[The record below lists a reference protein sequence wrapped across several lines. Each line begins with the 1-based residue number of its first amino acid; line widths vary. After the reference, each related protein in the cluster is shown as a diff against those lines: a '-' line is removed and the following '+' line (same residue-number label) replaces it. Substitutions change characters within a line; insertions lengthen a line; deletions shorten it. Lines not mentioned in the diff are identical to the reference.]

1 MEPHKIVSHDEWIAA
16 RKAYLAEEKAFTR
29 ARDALARK
37 RRELPWEKVEK
48 NYVFDT
54 SQGKKTLA
62 ELFGGKSQLIV
73 YHFMLGPGWEAGCPS
88 CSYLADHFDGAVI
101 HLAQRDVSF
110 VVVSRASLSEI
121 EIFKRR
127 MGWRFK
133 WASSFGND
141 FNPDYQVSFT
151 PEEKAGGKV
160 FYNYEFIESFPS
172 EERPGASVFYKN
184 VSGEIFHTYSTY
196 GRGLDILI
204 GTYHFLDLA
213 PKGRDEDGLAWSMAW
228 VRHHDRY
235 DGAAV
240 DTKASYHEPKSASC
254 CE

>member
-1 MEPHKIVSHDEWIAA
+1 MEPHKVVSHDQWIAA

-54 SQGKKTLA
+54 PQGKRSLA
-62 ELFGGKSQLIV
+62 DLFGGKNQLIV

-88 CSYLADHFDGAVI
+88 CSFLADHFDGAVI

-110 VVVSRASLSEI
+110 IVVSRAPLSEI
-121 EIFKRR
+121 ENFKRR

-133 WASSFGND
+133 WASSFGSD
-141 FNPDYQVSFT
+141 FNSDYQVSFS
-151 PEEKAGGKV
+151 PGEKAGGKV

-184 VSGEIFHTYSTY
+184 AAGEIFHTYSTY

-235 DGAAV
+235 EGAVV
-240 DTKASYHEPKSASC
+240 DTKASYQEPKSASC